1 MIKKVFEIVDK
12 KIMKVDILNGVGRIQ
27 NIYLDEGIECFTAY
41 EDNALAGIVTK
52 RELVGA
58 HPNRI
63 IEDVMSKK
71 YKCVNHGMCVWEAAD
86 EFKRYKETDI
96 ILVECEGTIIG
107 YINKMIL
114 DIELGKHIDILTGLY
129 KSDYMFY
136 NIYNHIKKKQN
147 IVFLFIDLNNFGY
160 IDKKYG
166 HMNGDIILKTVA
178 DILKNNID
186 ENCRLCRYGGDEFAV
201 VAPYYIDEGMQ
212 LAEKILEA
220 IGTYDFIN
228 NISVSAAIGLIEYR
242 ANNDE
247 IENIY
252 VLVNEIINAASLAS
266 TKAKKES
273 DNYIYVESLNKDAIV
288 YT

>member
-1 MIKKVFEIVDK
+1 MIKKCCEIVDK
-12 KIMKVDILNGVGRIQ
+12 KIMKVDILNSVGRIQ
-27 NIYLDEGIECFTAY
+27 KIYLNEGIECFIAY
-41 EDNALAGIVTK
+41 EENALAGIVTI

-63 IEDVMSKK
+63 IADVMTKK
-71 YKCVNHGMCVWEAAD
+71 YKCVNHGICIWEAAD
-86 EFKRYKETDI
+86 ELDRNHDINI
-96 ILVECEGTIIG
+96 ILVEHEETIIG
-107 YINKMIL
+107 YIDKTIF

-136 NIYNHIKKKQN
+136 NIYNFIRKKKN
-147 IVFLFIDLNNFGY
+147 TVFLFLDLNNFGY

-166 HMNGDIILKTVA
+166 HMNGDIILRTVA

-186 ENCRLCRYGGDEFAV
+186 KNCRLCRYGGDEFAV

-220 IGTYDFIN
+220 IGTYDFLN
-228 NISVSAAIGLIEYR
+228 NIAVSAAIGLIEYR
-242 ANNDE
+242 ANDDE

>member
-1 MIKKVFEIVDK
+1 MIKKCCEIVDK
-12 KIMKVDILNGVGRIQ
+12 KIMKVDILNSVGRIQ
-27 NIYLDEGIECFTAY
+27 KIYLNEGIECFIAY
-41 EDNALAGIVTK
+41 EENALAGIVTI

-63 IEDVMSKK
+63 IADVMTKK
-71 YKCVNHGMCVWEAAD
+71 YKCVNHGICIWEAAD
-86 EFKRYKETDI
+86 ELDRNHDINI
-96 ILVECEGTIIG
+96 ILVEHEETIIG
-107 YINKMIL
+107 YIDKTIF

-129 KSDYMFY
+129 KSEYMFY
-136 NIYNHIKKKQN
+136 NIYNFIRKKKN
-147 IVFLFIDLNNFGY
+147 TVFLFLDLNNFGY

-166 HMNGDIILKTVA
+166 HMNGDIILRTVA

-186 ENCRLCRYGGDEFAV
+186 KNCRLCRYGGDEFAV

-220 IGTYDFIN
+220 IGTYDFLN
-228 NISVSAAIGLIEYR
+228 NIAVSAAIGLIEYR
-242 ANNDE
+242 ANDDE

-252 VLVNEIINAASLAS
+252 VLVNEIINSASLAS